1 MNANLKKVNIVQYD
15 ICNICDINQSQQK
28 CEQCNKHMCLDI
40 KCIDY
45 NNNKICYECSQKN
58 YDEYLKEQIEHG
70 SLVKCDTCG
79 YIWDGNAQ
87 CPCWSD
93 PCWNEQ
99 INDSEEESHN
109 EVIGN
114 IHIIENENENE
125 NEFEP
130 LKKKRKS

>member
-1 MNANLKKVNIVQYD
+1 
-15 ICNICDINQSQQK
+15 
-28 CEQCNKHMCLDI
+28 MCLDI

-87 CPCWSD
+87 CTCYLDDHPFTAFIDLTESD
-93 PCWNEQ
+93 SDETNYTKC
-99 INDSEEESHN
+99 
-109 EVIGN
+109 EV
-114 IHIIENENENE
+114 
-125 NEFEP
+125 
-130 LKKKRKS
+130 

>member
-1 MNANLKKVNIVQYD
+1 
-15 ICNICDINQSQQK
+15 
-28 CEQCNKHMCLDI
+28 MCLDI

-58 YDEYLKEQIEHG
+58 DDEYLKEQIEHG

-87 CPCWSD
+87 CPCW
-93 PCWNEQ
+93 NEQ

-114 IHIIENENENE
+114 IYENPKLIKSGCLLLRQSINVYKTLILFLNT
-125 NEFEP
+125 NMMQ
-130 LKKKRKS
+130 KRFQKI